1 MTRVAAALLL
11 AVAAVPSWAADPA
24 GPAASRGTQAAG
36 GPGASTGRGTAPG
49 TGDATVVLAVRS
61 IGSRRGQPPERRAHA
76 ALLVRIAGREGGF
89 IVQGG
94 PEPVPGSFPSRSRL
108 AGWVIPCADPSVEF
122 GRAAGAWW
130 GEPEVRVLP
139 VRELATFTVPGLDEA
154 RMRALAQALDAE
166 LRDRTYRLDGP
177 SSNSFV
183 SLFIEKLGRPLPPVG
198 GEDLPGWGWR
208 P

>member
-1 MTRVAAALLL
+1 MRVAAALLL
-11 AVAAVPSWAADPA
+11 AVAAAPSWAADPA
-24 GPAASRGTQAAG
+24 GPAAS
-36 GPGASTGRGTAPG
+36 PGARAATGPAPVAG
-49 TGDATVVLAVRS
+49 EATVVLAVRS

-76 ALLVRIAGREGGF
+76 ALLVRIPGREGGF

-183 SLFIEKLGRPLPPVG
+183 SLFIQKLGRPLPPVG